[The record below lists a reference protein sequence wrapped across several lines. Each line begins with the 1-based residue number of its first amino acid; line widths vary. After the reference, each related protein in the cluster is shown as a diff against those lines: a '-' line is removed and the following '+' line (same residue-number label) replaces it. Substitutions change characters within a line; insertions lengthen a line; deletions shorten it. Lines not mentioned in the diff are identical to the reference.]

1 MIEKSKIRLL
11 SAFQLGRL
19 VEELASINRKKAAL
33 NCLTEEQHQIKEE
46 NLFSKSIDEIEFS
59 KASISTLVERNR
71 KLLPPLLT
79 HYLSK
84 LEKSEE
90 SGLGNMDYEQ
100 LTLLHSAITG
110 VIEESMPQGTTWH
123 CLQAGRLVQ
132 RAMILMITIVDGLED
147 EHMPSDTLLKYLA
160 FRADCAFCDFKGGTH
175 LWIVHQVFM
184 NLLKTSSNP
193 KSAESTLSRLET
205 HIAALP
211 VPETQKKDHEQVSM
225 TLTRISNDL
234 AFVDIHEMIGDD
246 PEDHFS
252 NIVTFFQRQR
262 GEMEKLIALIKAY
275 LTSFESYL
283 RNLSEDEFFEFDP

>member
-1 MIEKSKIRLL
+1 MMQNSKIRLS

-33 NCLTEEQHQIKEE
+33 NCLAKEQLEIHEES
-46 NLFSKSIDEIEFS
+46 LLSKSTDEIEFS
-59 KASISTLVERNR
+59 KASISTLIERNR

-79 HYLSK
+79 NYLSK

-90 SGLGNMDYEQ
+90 SGLGNMDHEQ

-123 CLQAGRLVQ
+123 CIQAGRLVQ
-132 RAMILMITIVDGLED
+132 RLMILMITIVDGLGN
-147 EHMPSDTLLKYLA
+147 EHLPSDTLLKYLA
-160 FRADCAFCDFKGGTH
+160 FRADCPFCDFTNGTH

-184 NLLKTSSNP
+184 SLLKTANNP
-193 KSAESTLSRLET
+193 KSAESTLNRLES
-205 HIAALP
+205 HIVALP
-211 VPETQKKDHEQVSM
+211 VPETLKKDHEKVSM

-234 AFVDIHEMIGDD
+234 AFVDVHEMIGDD

-252 NIVTFFQRQR
+252 NIEAFFQRQR
-262 GEMEKLIALIKAY
+262 GEMEKLISLIKAY
-275 LTSFESYL
+275 MTAFESFI
-283 RNLSEDEFFEFDP
+283 RNLSEDEFFEFEP